1 MHRDLEL
8 EWSYQRA
15 EAMTAR
21 WAKSFHFASR
31 FLPAAKKRA
40 IFAIYDYC
48 RHADNLVDDRGA
60 QPVATVRVELDGL
73 RDLVCRLHAGERP
86 VDPRWLA
93 LHDTCRR
100 YPVPLPPLLELIDGV
115 EMDLGRVRIPDLA
128 TLHRYC
134 RCVAGGVGLMIGPV
148 LGAASHELDH
158 FGLEVGLAMQLTNV
172 LRDVRE
178 DLDNDRIYLPADELR
193 AWGLAEVDL
202 EARRLTP
209 RLRDFLA
216 FQVNRARQHFTASD
230 RVVPLFP
237 DDGSRLTVRLL
248 ERTYAGILDE
258 IVRMDYDVFRARAY
272 VPFRRKL
279 VILGRAVYADR
290 IAPRRL
296 PEPVPTA

>member
-8 EWSYQRA
+8 DWSYQRA
-15 EAMTAR
+15 EAVTAR

-48 RHADNLVDDRGA
+48 RHADNLVDDRGD
-60 QPVATVRVELDGL
+60 QPVEAVRAELEQL
-73 RDLVCRLHAGERP
+73 RALVRRLHAGERP
-86 VDPRWLA
+86 TDARWLA
-93 LHDTCRR
+93 LHDTLAR
-100 YPVPLPPLLELIDGV
+100 YPVPLDPLLELIDGV
-115 EMDLGRVRIPDLA
+115 AMDLGPVRIPDLA
-128 TLHRYC
+128 TLHHYC

-158 FGLEVGLAMQLTNV
+158 HGLEVGLAMQLTNV
-172 LRDVRE
+172 LRDVGE
-178 DLDNDRIYLPADELR
+178 DLDHDRIYLPADELG
-193 AWGLAEVDL
+193 AWGLSEADL
-202 EARRLTP
+202 RARRLTP

-216 FQVNRARQHFTASD
+216 FQVARARQHFAAAD
-230 RVVPLFP
+230 RVMPLFP

-248 ERTYAGILDE
+248 AQTYAGILDE
-258 IVRMDYDVFRARAY
+258 IERMDYDVFRARAY
-272 VPFRRKL
+272 VPLRRKL
-279 VILGRAVYADR
+279 VILGRAVYHDR